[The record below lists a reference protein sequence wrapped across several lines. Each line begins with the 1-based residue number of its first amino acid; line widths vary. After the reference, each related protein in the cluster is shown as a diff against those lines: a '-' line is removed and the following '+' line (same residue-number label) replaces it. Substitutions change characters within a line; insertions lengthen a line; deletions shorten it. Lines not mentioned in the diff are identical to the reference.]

1 MKIVFVLIIL
11 AVILLSA
18 AIIVFFW
25 AVKKRQFDDL
35 EVHAYSI
42 LKEDNYEQIPDSK
55 LSENLDDNSK
65 NVIDLN
71 SALKA
76 REANDQSQSNT
87 K

>member
-42 LKEDNYEQIPDSK
+42 LKEDNYELIPDSN

-65 NVIDLN
+65 NILDLN
-71 SALKA
+71 PALKA
-76 REANDQSQSNT
+76 KKAIDQNQSNT
-87 K
+87 